1 MSIYSTKN
9 AFPVKLLSRIDGL
22 TAMCWVRKCT
32 GNILICCF
40 RLCTEQVPRNTRS
53 QHLERER
60 AHWITSVLYIFCR
73 SLVFYSRVDKAK
85 VKIRCQA
92 AGTHRNSTLKKP
104 DCHWWL
110 IERHYWAS
118 SWHLWHQLCTN
129 ADFIDLHSCPWYHIK
144 TQT

>member
-104 DCHWWL
+104 DCQVIDRAPL
-110 IERHYWAS
+110 LSELLAS
-118 SWHLWHQLCTN
+118 VASTVYQCR
-129 ADFIDLHSCPWYHIK
+129 LH
-144 TQT
+144 